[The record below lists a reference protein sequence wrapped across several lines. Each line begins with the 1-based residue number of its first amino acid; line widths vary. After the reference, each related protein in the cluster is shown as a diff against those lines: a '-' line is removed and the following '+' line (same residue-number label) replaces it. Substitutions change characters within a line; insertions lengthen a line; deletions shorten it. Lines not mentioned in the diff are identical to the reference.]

1 MSRRNKIV
9 SAVCNGSSSRVADDG
24 ISDRFFFFSF
34 FPPPLLCDPGSP
46 FPWLLSLS
54 HLHIWL
60 DTTRKSISKVP
71 SFYIFFFS
79 PPFVYLSVITF
90 LLNSAYTRVCASLPF
105 HHAGHQITFL
115 ITCWRGWMCPCE
127 RISDKEKGAMKW
139 WEWCALDDDVLRS
152 PPSRRPDSEQ
162 CSPWLAQQPSLL
174 KPRDRCA
181 SGVTRAP
188 GGH

>member
-1 MSRRNKIV
+1 MWPGLS
-9 SAVCNGSSSRVADDG
+9 
-24 ISDRFFFFSF
+24 IS
-34 FPPPLLCDPGSP
+34 LIA
-46 FPWLLSLS
+46 LSLS
-54 HLHIWL
+54 PAYL
-60 DTTRKSISKVP
+60 TRHYQEVYLQSSLIL
-71 SFYIFFFS
+71 YLFFFS

-127 RISDKEKGAMKW
+127 RISDKEKVAMKW

>member
-46 FPWLLSLS
+46 FLWLLSLS
-54 HLHIWL
+54 PAYL
-60 DTTRKSISKVP
+60 TRHYQEVYLQSSLIL
-71 SFYIFFFS
+71 YLFFS
-79 PPFVYLSVITF
+79 LPRLFICPWLPSYWIVHI
-90 LLNSAYTRVCASLPF
+90 RVCASLPF

-127 RISDKEKGAMKW
+127 RISDKEKVAMKW